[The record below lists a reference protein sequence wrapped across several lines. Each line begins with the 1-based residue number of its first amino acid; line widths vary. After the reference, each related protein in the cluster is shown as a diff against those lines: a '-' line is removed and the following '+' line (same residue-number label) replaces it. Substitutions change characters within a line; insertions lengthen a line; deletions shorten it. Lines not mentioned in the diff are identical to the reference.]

1 MARRILAVFY
11 AAALAAAVTAPAHA
25 EFGVGADA
33 ATRYIWRGLSLDD
46 SFVVQPYLSYATEA
60 GLEIGAWSSWSLTSS
75 GANEN
80 DLYVS
85 YSAGPVSITLSDYY
99 FPNPDPDT
107 GEGSE
112 FFDYSNDGMVHQ
124 LEAMVSFAS
133 GPLSLTG
140 ALIFLGWGDT
150 TPFYAEAGYEFMSGD
165 DVSAGLFAGF
175 GVDPGADKENS
186 DTFYYTSSGDPALI
200 NVGVGVSMGDYSASY
215 ILNPDTEL
223 SYLVLMK
230 GL

>member
-1 MARRILAVFY
+1 MARKFL
-11 AAALAAAVTAPAHA
+11 AALFATALTAAVTAPAQA

-33 ATRYIWRGLSLDD
+33 ATRYIWRGLNLDD
-46 SFVVQPYLSYATEA
+46 SFVIQPYLSYATEA
-60 GLEIGAWSSWSLTSS
+60 GIEIGAWSSWSLTSS

-85 YSAGPVSITLSDYY
+85 YSTGPVSITLSDYY
-99 FPNPDPDT
+99 FPNGGGT
-107 GEGSE
+107 E
-112 FFDYSNDGMVHQ
+112 FFDYSSDAKIHQ

-133 GPLSLTG
+133 GPLSVTG

-150 TPFYAEAGYEFMSGD
+150 TPFYAEVGYEFMSGD

-175 GVDPGADKENS
+175 GLDPGADKENS
-186 DTFYYTSSGDPALI
+186 GTFYYTSSGDPALI

-215 ILNPDTEL
+215 ILNPDTEQ

>member
-1 MARRILAVFY
+1 MARRILTAVF
-11 AAALAAAVTAPAHA
+11 ATALAAAVTAPAHA

-46 SFVVQPYLSYATEA
+46 SFVIQPYLSYATEA
-60 GLEIGAWSSWSLTSS
+60 GIEIGAWSSWSLTSS

-85 YSAGPVSITLSDYY
+85 YSTGPVSIALTDYY
-99 FPNPDPDT
+99 FPN
-107 GEGSE
+107 GEGTE
-112 FFDYSNDGMVHQ
+112 FFDQDTATTRRFIQ
-124 LEAMVSFAS
+124 LEMPWSSFAS

-140 ALIFLGWGDT
+140 ALIFLGAAGT
-150 TPFYAEAGYEFMSGD
+150 TPVYAEVGYEFMSGD
-165 DVSAGLFAGF
+165 DVSAGLFAALGT
-175 GVDPGADKENS
+175 ES
-186 DTFYYTSSGDPALI
+186 YYTSSGDPALI
-200 NVGVGVSMGDYSASY
+200 NVGIGVSMGDYSAQY
-215 ILNPDTEL
+215 ILNPDTEQ

>member
-1 MARRILAVFY
+1 MARRILTAVF
-11 AAALAAAVTAPAHA
+11 ATALAAAVTAPAHA

-46 SFVVQPYLSYATEA
+46 SFVIQPYLSYATEA
-60 GLEIGAWSSWSLTSS
+60 GIEIGAWSSWSLTSS

-85 YSAGPVSITLSDYY
+85 YSTGPVSIALTDYY
-99 FPNPDPDT
+99 FPN
-107 GEGSE
+107 GEGTE
-112 FFDYSNDGMVHQ
+112 FFTYDDDAAIHQ

-133 GPLSLTG
+133 GPLSVTG
-140 ALIFLGWGDT
+140 ALIFLGAAGS
-150 TPFYAEAGYEFMSGD
+150 TPVYAEVGYEFMSGD
-165 DVSAGLFAGF
+165 DVSAGLFAGL
-175 GVDPGADKENS
+175 GSES
-186 DTFYYTSSGDPALI
+186 YYTSSGDLALI
-200 NVGVGVSMGDYSASY
+200 NVGIGVSMGDYSAQY
-215 ILNPDTEL
+215 ILNPDTEQ